1 LLHRGGTGQMVLEPP
16 EPDWEYE
23 DGLDQAIKD
32 RENEE
37 AEAREAELEDPAEQ
51 EAELEGL

>member
-1 LLHRGGTGQMVLEPP
+1 MVLEPP